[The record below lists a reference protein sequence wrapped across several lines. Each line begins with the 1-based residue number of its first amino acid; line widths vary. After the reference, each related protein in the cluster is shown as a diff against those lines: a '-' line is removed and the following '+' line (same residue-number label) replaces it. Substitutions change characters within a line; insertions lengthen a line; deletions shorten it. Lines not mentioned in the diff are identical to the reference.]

1 MRTTYAGPKF
11 FVDHS
16 LNISGQTLTQNLY
29 LKPRETMVRQPIGKM
44 VRETSRYRLNK
55 FISETPIA
63 KISYQPD
70 VTTADLQHIQTELEK
85 RASHTSLTIIVV
97 ENFTAKSVL

>member
-1 MRTTYAGPKF
+1 MNPWEMAGQ
-11 FVDHS
+11 H
-16 LNISGQTLTQNLY
+16 T
-29 LKPRETMVRQPIGKM
+29 GKM

-70 VTTADLQHIQTELEK
+70 VTTADLQHIQTELEE

-97 ENFTAKSVL
+97 ENFTAKSIL